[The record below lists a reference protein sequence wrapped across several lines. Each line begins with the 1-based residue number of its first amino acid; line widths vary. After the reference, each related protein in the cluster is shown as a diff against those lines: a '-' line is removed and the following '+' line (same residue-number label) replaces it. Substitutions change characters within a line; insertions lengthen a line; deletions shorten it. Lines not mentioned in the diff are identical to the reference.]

1 MALEELRR
9 CVPASRRRAVPLFAR
24 PDGSPWR
31 HATLVHI
38 FNSMMTILVGAEA
51 ATNYSIHSFRIY
63 LACAL
68 LSAGASHGTICAML
82 RWRSDDALKIYA
94 RINDDKYA
102 DELEKASRATVSSVR
117 TTTTISSALLQEMA
131 ACAGG
136 AVASRE
142 AGFQG
147 YWQAVAAS
155 ITEAAMPPPV
165 NIPVVDADASVQQM
179 QAALSSMT
187 VTAGQQDVED
197 RNELQRIRAELR

>member
-1 MALEELRR
+1 M
-9 CVPASRRRAVPLFAR
+9 
-24 PDGSPWR
+24 
-31 HATLVHI
+31 HI
-38 FNSMMTILVGAEA
+38 FLAMMTVLVGAEA

-102 DELEKASRATVSSVR
+102 DELEKAACARVSSVR
-117 TTTTISSALLQEMA
+117 TTTSASAGLLHEMA

-136 AVASRE
+136 HVQSRE

-147 YWQAVAAS
+147 YWQAVAAT
-155 ITEAAMPPPV
+155 IAEGDMAARDDT
-165 NIPVVDADASVQQM
+165 PVVDADAHVM
-179 QAALSSMT
+179 GLHAALGSLT
-187 VTAGQQDVED
+187 IAADRRDEED
-197 RNELQRIRAELR
+197 RAELQLLRAAAAGARGA